1 MRSWALDITD
11 FVYDGKTLK
20 SAEQEG
26 KRYPAVI
33 DTGSSFVA
41 VPPAEYKALQEKW
54 TQQVDDLDCKSDPT
68 FCSSKLTCESLAKR
82 VKPVSF

>member
-1 MRSWALDITD
+1 MGGEAGLQTFRNNAGNYKSNMRSWALDITD

-20 SAEQEG
+20 STGQEA

-41 VPPAEYKALQEKW
+41 VPPAEYNAL
-54 TQQVDDLDCKSDPT
+54 
-68 FCSSKLTCESLAKR
+68 
-82 VKPVSF
+82 